1 VIVNSSSRHVES
13 YGSRRWFGVR
23 AAVGLWAVLL
33 CFVLT
38 PRGALAAG
46 SAYEP
51 GSDPGMG
58 FNLISWWNYG
68 PAENAVWQDAVQ
80 SVYDAGFREVSVC
93 PVRYF
98 DPASGAIATTSTKT
112 PGLSSIAAG
121 VVRAKSLGM
130 KVTVNP
136 FVEYLGS
143 SPWRAYWAPSPGG
156 VRAEQF
162 WGDYRQY
169 ITDVAQMAQ
178 LSGADFM
185 NVGTE
190 LRALV
195 QDSGHNSDW
204 AAVINAANQE
214 FSGPLGYAANWDNF
228 KNANL
233 TSTIWEHPAID
244 YIGIDAYFPAAT
256 LAETDASGPRPDQP
270 FIDLVQANWNS
281 MLDDDIIPFA
291 QARKDG
297 SGMPIVFSEFGI
309 RPLNHGVHQDEEEM
323 NAGDVDQDEQIMG
336 FEALL
341 GALDGRRRDDDILSM
356 QLWHW
361 AMGGSDGSPWN
372 MDPTLPA
379 DRPES
384 VPATQFLSDFV
395 SNPLDVPGDTNGDD
409 IVNDVDYENLV
420 AQFGGPPGAQ
430 SADFNGD
437 GAVDLEDFIIMRD
450 NFGLGAAPMSS
461 PNAELAIATPEPTA
475 LVMLALFAMIA
486 PRRAWRT
493 ACLRRQG
500 C

>member
-1 VIVNSSSRHVES
+1 M
-13 YGSRRWFGVR
+13 
-23 AAVGLWAVLL
+23 VGLWGVLL
-33 CFVLT
+33 CLVPA
-38 PRGALAAG
+38 PRAALAVG

-51 GSDPGMG
+51 GADPGMG

-68 PAENAVWQDAVQ
+68 ASEPGRWQDAVQ

-98 DPASGAIATTSTKT
+98 DPATGAIATTSTKT

-136 FVEYLGS
+136 FVEYVGS

-169 ITDVAQMAQ
+169 ITDVAEMAQ

-195 QDSGHNSDW
+195 QDSGHNSHW
-204 AAVINAANQE
+204 TAVIEAADQE

-233 TSTIWEHPAID
+233 TSTIWDHPAID

-256 LAETDASGPRPDQP
+256 LAETDASGTRADLQ
-270 FIDLVQANWNS
+270 FIVLVQANWNS
-281 MLDDDIIPFA
+281 MLDDDIFPFA
-291 QARKDG
+291 QARKG
-297 SGMPIVFSEFGI
+297 GAGMPIVFSEFGI
-309 RPLNHGVHQDEEEM
+309 RPLNHGVHQDEDEM

-341 GALDGRRRDDDILSM
+341 GALDGRRRDDKILSM

-379 DRPES
+379 DQPDS
-384 VPATQFLSDFV
+384 VPATQFLVDFV
-395 SNPLDVPGDTNGDD
+395 SNPLPVPGDTNADD
-409 IVNDVDYENLV
+409 IIDDLDYDNLV

-430 SADFNGD
+430 SADFTGD
-437 GAVDLEDFIIMRD
+437 DFVGLEDFIIMRE
-450 NFGLGAAPMSS
+450 NFGLGAAILSS
-461 PNAELAIATPEPTA
+461 PIAELATPTPEPTA
-475 LVMLALFAMIA
+475 LMLLAIGYLA
-486 PRRAWRT
+486 T
-493 ACLRRQG
+493 LRRRS
-500 C
+500 